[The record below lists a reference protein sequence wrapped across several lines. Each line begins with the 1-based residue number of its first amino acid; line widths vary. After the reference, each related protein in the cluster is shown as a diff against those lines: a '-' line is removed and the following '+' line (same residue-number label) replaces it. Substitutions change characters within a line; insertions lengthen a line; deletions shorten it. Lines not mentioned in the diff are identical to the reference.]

1 MKIKCS
7 KYQYCCSV
15 HVSVHTDPGLFL
27 RGLIIEIQYNP
38 GLANHWSFSTPLAA
52 FEPTLNFVARTMR
65 TPELKA
71 TVQERMTLLKVVVAS
86 DVFTSST
93 NQSVNSKNNRKLSDQ
108 FVAMATGLRN
118 CLEQLILQQSLK
130 LATI

>member
-1 MKIKCS
+1 MLKI
-7 KYQYCCSV
+7 
-15 HVSVHTDPGLFL
+15 PILLFSS
-27 RGLIIEIQYNP
+27 RFSSYGSWSFPQRVIIEIQYNP

-71 TVQERMTLLKVVVAS
+71 MVQERMTLLKVVVAS
-86 DVFTSST
+86 NVFTSST
-93 NQSVNSKNNRKLSDQ
+93 NQSVNSKNKLSNQ